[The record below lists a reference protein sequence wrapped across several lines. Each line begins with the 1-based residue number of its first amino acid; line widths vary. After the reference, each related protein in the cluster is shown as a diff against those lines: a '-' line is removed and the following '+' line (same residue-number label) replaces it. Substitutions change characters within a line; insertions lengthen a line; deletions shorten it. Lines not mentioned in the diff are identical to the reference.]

1 MSGLAAPSLSPITPS
16 AKLGESGAK
25 HTKAQC
31 ILPTLGPLCV
41 PAMAPEIGG
50 DLFPSFPPPVLYLEA
65 LDLLGTQKILGS
77 DNQTSML
84 QQEKG
89 RGLPLYQSP
98 EGK

>member
-1 MSGLAAPSLSPITPS
+1 
-16 AKLGESGAK
+16 
-25 HTKAQC
+25 
-31 ILPTLGPLCV
+31 
-41 PAMAPEIGG
+41 MAPEIGG

-89 RGLPLYQSP
+89 RGLPLNQSP